1 VVAENDVAGQH
12 RNAKP
17 INSMHHDAVDAWIGL
32 GSNLE
37 NPKQQLT
44 QAVSALNGLNR
55 CRVLD
60 RSRLYLSSPMGPQDQ
75 PDFINAVVKLS
86 TRLTAHELLQALQDI
101 EQSQGRQRNGQH
113 WGPRTID
120 LDILLYGDQMIG
132 SEDLTVPHPGLPH
145 RAFVLYPLW
154 ELDPDLL
161 IPAEGKPLPLQ
172 TLITGL
178 QQQDM
183 QLQCQPLEESV

>member
-1 VVAENDVAGQH
+1 
-12 RNAKP
+12 
-17 INSMHHDAVDAWIGL
+17 MHNDAVVAWIGL

-55 CRVLD
+55 CRVMD
-60 RSRLYLSSPMGPQDQ
+60 RSRLYISSPMGPQDQ
-75 PDFINAVVKLS
+75 PDYINAVVKLS
-86 TRLTAHELLQALQDI
+86 THLTAHELLQALQEI

-120 LDILLYGDQMIG
+120 LDILLYGEQIID
-132 SEDLTVPHPGLPH
+132 SKDLIVPHPGLAH

-154 ELDPDLL
+154 EVDPDLL
-161 IPAEGKPLPLQ
+161 VPAADKPLPLQ
-172 TLITGL
+172 ALITDL
-178 QQQDM
+178 QQQEI
-183 QLQCQPLEESV
+183 QLDCQPLEESTR

>member
-1 VVAENDVAGQH
+1 MH
-12 RNAKP
+12 R
-17 INSMHHDAVDAWIGL
+17 DAVDAWIGL

-37 NPKQQLT
+37 NPKRQLA
-44 QAVSALNGLNR
+44 QAVSALGGLNQ

-120 LDILLYGDQMIG
+120 LDILLYGDQMID
-132 SEDLTVPHPGLPH
+132 SEDLTVPHPGLSH

-154 ELDPDLL
+154 ELDADLL
-161 IPAEGKPLPLQ
+161 VPTADKPLSLQ
-172 TLITGL
+172 ALITDL
-178 QQQDM
+178 QQQDT
-183 QLQCQPLEESV
+183 QLHCQPLEESM